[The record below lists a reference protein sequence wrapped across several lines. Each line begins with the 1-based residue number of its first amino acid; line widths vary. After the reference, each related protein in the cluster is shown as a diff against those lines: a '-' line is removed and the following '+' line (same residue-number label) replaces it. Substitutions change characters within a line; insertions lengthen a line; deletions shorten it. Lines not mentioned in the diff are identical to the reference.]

1 MVEDRERPSAAS
13 LDFYIQYDYLSSRDF
28 GRLLEDCNELSDS
41 AYRFYSEPLP
51 GTWAEPPV
59 LELSEAKT
67 GDSIKFKFIERALPS
82 ISSDKE
88 NDIVIGVPKRLGI
101 PVLMGALLLG
111 AADKAMDMRNKYYDG
126 QIKQIELQL
135 KQEEINKIRRGDETK
150 APEELEK
157 QSQAIIASILSNK
170 AFKAV
175 SINGVQIK
183 GPHSNEPSPRRSTG
197 M

>member
-1 MVEDRERPSAAS
+1 MVENRERPSAAT
-13 LDFYIQYDYLSSRDF
+13 LDFYIQYEYLSSRDF
-28 GRLLEDCNELSDS
+28 GKLLEACNELSDS
-41 AYRFYSEPLP
+41 AYRFYAESLR

-59 LELSEAKT
+59 LELSEANT
-67 GDSIKFKFIERALPS
+67 GKSIKFKFTERALPS

-88 NDIVIGVPKRLGI
+88 NDIVIGVPKKLGI
-101 PVLMGALLLG
+101 PVLMGFLLLS

-135 KQEEINKIRRGDETK
+135 KQEEINKVRHGNETK

-157 QSQAIIASILSNK
+157 QSQTIVASLLSNK
-170 AFKAV
+170 AFKSV
-175 SINGVQIK
+175 SINGVEIK
-183 GPHSNEPSPRRSTG
+183 GPRSTEPRSRRSAA

>member
-1 MVEDRERPSAAS
+1 MVETQEPQSAAS
-13 LDFYIQYDYLSSRDF
+13 LDFYIQYEYLSSRDF
-28 GRLLEDCNELSDS
+28 GTLLEACNDLSDD
-41 AYRFYSEPLP
+41 AYRFYAESLR

-59 LELSEAKT
+59 LELSEANT

-88 NDIVIGVPKRLGI
+88 NDIVIGVPKKLGI
-101 PVLMGALLLG
+101 PVLMGFLLLS

-135 KQEEINKIRRGDETK
+135 KQEEINKIRRGSETK
-150 APEELEK
+150 VPEELEK
-157 QSQAIIASILSNK
+157 QSQTIIASLVGNT
-170 AFKAV
+170 AFKSV

-183 GPHSNEPSPRRSTG
+183 GPHSTEPSPRKRHAA
-197 M
+197 

>member
-1 MVEDRERPSAAS
+1 M
-13 LDFYIQYDYLSSRDF
+13 
-28 GRLLEDCNELSDS
+28 
-41 AYRFYSEPLP
+41 
-51 GTWAEPPV
+51 
-59 LELSEAKT
+59 ELSEANT

-88 NDIVIGVPKRLGI
+88 NDIVIGVPKKLGI
-101 PVLMGALLLG
+101 PVLMGFLLLS

-135 KQEEINKIRRGDETK
+135 KQEEINKIRRGSEIK

-157 QSQAIIASILSNK
+157 QSQTIIASLLSNT
-170 AFKAV
+170 AFTSV

-183 GPHSNEPSPRRSTG
+183 GPHTSEPDPRRRHAG
-197 M
+197 

>member
-1 MVEDRERPSAAS
+1 MVETQERQSAAS
-13 LDFYIQYDYLSSRDF
+13 LDFYIQYEYLSSRDF
-28 GRLLEDCNELSDS
+28 GTLLEACSNLSDS
-41 AYRFYSEPLP
+41 AYRFYAESLRS
-51 GTWAEPPV
+51 TWADPPV
-59 LELSEAKT
+59 LELSEANT

-88 NDIVIGVPKRLGI
+88 NDIVIGVPKKLGI
-101 PVLMGALLLG
+101 PVLMGFLLLS

-135 KQEEINKIRRGDETK
+135 KQEEINKIRRSGETK

-157 QSQAIIASILSNK
+157 QSQTIIASLLSNT
-170 AFKAV
+170 AFTLV

-183 GPHSNEPSPRRSTG
+183 GPHTSEPGPRSRRAA
-197 M
+197 